1 MDCSESFL
9 LTAIRVA
16 KEAEP
21 APPEAPPGWV
31 PPCWQS
37 PELFETPRWDW
48 DLNTN
53 LAWSRALQQTS
64 SNSKELWIKLSSIC
78 KFLRIFWIAGWNKVS
93 TYSCIINWIFSLS
106 SVCINDRIRSN
117 ACLGSFRV
125 HYEWRLSE
133 SRPLPYTCTTCLE
146 TLHYAF
152 SPSI

>member
-1 MDCSESFL
+1 MDCSESFR

-53 LAWSRALQQTS
+53 LVMVILVVKFPRYKGYLFLAKYQHLY
-64 SNSKELWIKLSSIC
+64 SKE
-78 KFLRIFWIAGWNKVS
+78 
-93 TYSCIINWIFSLS
+93 IIVF
-106 SVCINDRIRSN
+106 C
-117 ACLGSFRV
+117 
-125 HYEWRLSE
+125 
-133 SRPLPYTCTTCLE
+133 
-146 TLHYAF
+146 
-152 SPSI
+152 